1 MRYGTKHKEWIGYL
15 SRQQFDNYQ
24 EHYRLREWCRK
35 QMIKHEKAILS
46 LENVGRRKRAA
57 VKEAAE

>member
-15 SRQQFDNYQ
+15 SKQEFDNYQ
-24 EHYRLREWCRK
+24 DHLHWREWCRK